1 MGSLDYDGIR
11 VDIPNSLTC
20 LSRNLNPCNYDLSGL
35 GPGLGVVDETR
46 TNMNQD
52 LGESEE
58 ATNREIIIVLC
69 NDNRDRYYC
78 QVSSPARLWMVALKE
93 PQYPPPPPL
102 LCAVHHL

>member
-11 VDIPNSLTC
+11 VDIPNALTC

-52 LGESEE
+52 LGGRFGHSVENPFQRVEILNCLVICSMYW
-58 ATNREIIIVLC
+58 ATPKI
-69 NDNRDRYYC
+69 
-78 QVSSPARLWMVALKE
+78 RLNGLD
-93 PQYPPPPPL
+93 QI
-102 LCAVHHL
+102 